1 MEALDYKGDNTFQ
14 GGIGYITAKFEILSN
29 SGAKVKV
36 TIRENGKSREIEGSK
51 LLKY

>member
-14 GGIGYITAKFEILSN
+14 GGIGYITAKFELLN
-29 SGAKVKV
+29 NGEANVNV
-36 TIRENGKSREIEGSK
+36 TITENGKSNDIQGTK